1 MGKVRN
7 RLRCK
12 RWVNSVIIHVITEIN
27 CRCNYIYVFYF
38 KYKYSVKACMYT
50 ISALYQIII

>member
-1 MGKVRN
+1 MGKVRD

-12 RWVNSVIIHVITEIN
+12 GWVNSVIIHVIN

-38 KYKYSVKACMYT
+38 KYKYNVKACMYT